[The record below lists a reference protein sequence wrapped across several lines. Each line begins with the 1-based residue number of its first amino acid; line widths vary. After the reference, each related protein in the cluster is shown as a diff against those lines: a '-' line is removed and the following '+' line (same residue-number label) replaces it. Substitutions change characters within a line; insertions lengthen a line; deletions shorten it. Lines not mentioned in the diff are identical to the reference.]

1 MLDELQKSRATLNVL
16 AIGTPSADQSDE
28 MRNRNLVIAEG
39 TERTGGRRDQ
49 LLSVISIPDRLKQ
62 LADDL
67 LSQYV
72 VTYSAPETLIPPQKV
87 DVATKRSGVTV
98 RARTRLAGKVMSTRT
113 TLAVGGVIVAL
124 RLCAAGL
131 AQQRFKAGVEL
142 VSLNVTV
149 SDGSHYVTDLDQ
161 ADFEVFEDGVKQDIT
176 FFTKVQQP
184 IALSILLDTSASM
197 EEKLPIA
204 QEAAIGF
211 VKRMR
216 KEDVIEVVDFDS
228 QVRILQGFTN
238 DSRELEKAIRDTA
251 VNGSTSLYNAIYISL
266 KELKKIKAQST
277 EEIRRQAIVLLSDGD
292 DTSSLVEY
300 DEVLDLAKRSE
311 TAIYGIGLRQQN
323 AGRRDFKEAEF
334 VLRQLSQETGGRV
347 FFPTQASE
355 LAEDLPADFR

>member
-1 MLDELQKSRATLNVL
+1 MMS
-16 AIGTPSADQSDE
+16 
-28 MRNRNLVIAEG
+28 
-39 TERTGGRRDQ
+39 
-49 LLSVISIPDRLKQ
+49 
-62 LADDL
+62 
-67 LSQYV
+67 
-72 VTYSAPETLIPPQKV
+72 
-87 DVATKRSGVTV
+87 
-98 RARTRLAGKVMSTRT
+98 ARTS
-113 TLAVGGVIVAL
+113 LAVGAIVAL
-124 RLCAAGL
+124 ACAAAL

-149 SDGSHYVTDLDQ
+149 TDGARYVTDLEQ

-184 IALSILLDTSASM
+184 IALAILLDTSASM

-216 KEDVIEVVDFDS
+216 KEDVSEVVDFDS
-228 QVRILQGFTN
+228 QVRILQGFTS
-238 DSRELEKAIRDTA
+238 DGALLEKAIRDTA

-266 KELKKIKAQST
+266 KELKKTKAQST

-311 TAIYGIGLRQQN
+311 TAIYAIGLRQQN

-347 FFPTQASE
+347 FFPTQAAE
-355 LAEDLPADFR
+355 LAKIYQQISDELESQYTIAYAPKSTLHNGAWRRIVVRVNRQGATARTKQGYYGPTSSQ